1 MKIKLRLL
9 ALLLALLMIPFGM
22 LFACKDDEDTD
33 EDPDKN
39 QDDDDDDDNKGEQNT
54 VVSVGNKKVDDGKK
68 TGWLAFFSF
77 DNADNG
83 NLGVIDAPA
92 SSSDPNYSGY
102 ADAKPIEPYFDN
114 FRGSIVAGGAYTVKT
129 ASGTDKYLS
138 IQRTDRNIGVP
149 VLDFNVGTAVG
160 DLESDHIVQFQLDF
174 TRGLFGATVSFMGV
188 KGSTTQTLFSVKDD
202 LISDC
207 YGNVIYGDKDT
218 DKHDWITV
226 AMVISDAKKTYDI
239 YIDDGSGFIKQTN
252 GLVYSNGSYDSW
264 NQTNTSAYRFTIL
277 SDTSA
282 DTFFRV
288 DDVAIKNGKVQNLGE
303 IEGEDVSETFTDITS
318 SKVAFLET
326 SVDGVKSF
334 LATQT
339 HLLGGLKKD
348 IFGSGA
354 LLSDRIT
361 ISKLN
366 KVTGV
371 ATDIYHDYG
380 ALLGY
385 YDEESVFEGAN
396 GDSYTVTT
404 YNDKISYKADATTE
418 AVEGT
423 YSVADGVITIV
434 IGTDTVYAK
443 FANNVL
449 TTYTEVACENEIAAY
464 ELAAATGNQYTL
476 AENEVLSVK
485 FTNFNK
491 LYTTGTAS
499 DDGSYESGSTYFP
512 WDGAW
517 YAKNKGNLSGVK
529 FGLYIPQ
536 AFYDYSEAG
545 IEFSIIVRNKTYF
558 DNAQNK
564 NVGPYTIFTVKKG
577 TESKVDGH
585 VIYYVAGQN
594 NWELDLSKMQSNYGG
609 TVENGIVFKFA
620 YWGWNNNLANI
631 GDNPFYI
638 TEFEWVLNNIVV
650 EVEGPSKECK
660 HKDNLGDDAWVPVAT
675 PIEGNCHV
683 ADYYVKK
690 CSLCGAT
697 EVDDSK
703 PLGYIR
709 AKHVY
714 GDAITVAPT
723 CTENGYTYKECTVC
737 GDRDILET
745 TNALGHEYI
754 VASIVGKN
762 VHQICKNCGIDNK
775 FIIRNEMIN
784 YETKLSELGILA
796 SDKKTWSI
804 DDSSNVN
811 ISGPSGGSINNFT
824 GVVIKAANAST
835 ITSADTDY
843 GKMLLVKGG
852 AISTETYIDIV
863 PGATSTTTFFK
874 AQNFVFEFD
883 YMKGEPGT
891 NGQYVNMSAG
901 LGWRNGPIS
910 YTKWGMLNFTTSGGL
925 RLSEYGKAGRGDYGN
940 TKEFETEKGV
950 LYNVAVHHNLKTNT
964 ISLYINGVKWDECQF
979 LARVEDSMTFG
990 VTHIRF
996 WCGGVPNGSE
1006 MYLDNYIHYAAET
1019 EPICVL
1025 TPDIVGGTDIVGEVE
1040 LEDELLNTM
1049 EPDFAV
1055 RDNGHDVKFYVPA
1068 AISLKTY
1075 MLELTVNGSN
1085 LADGTLL
1092 AANKLAS
1099 GYDRRAELVTVEE
1112 GKLYVLG
1119 VLVSETTENVKLAI
1133 AFDDNT
1139 HTINV
1144 YVNGE
1149 KISGTISMVGDFAKA
1164 DGVIR
1169 SFELLNDCG
1178 SYTVSGLKLS
1188 TGSTAQ

>member
-22 LFACKDDEDTD
+22 LFACKDDEDPD
-33 EDPDKN
+33 EDPDKS

-239 YIDDGSGFIKQTN
+239 YIDDGSGFVKQTN

-277 SDTSA
+277 ADTSA

-303 IEGEDVSETFTDITS
+303 IEGEDVSETFTDVAG
-318 SKVAFLET
+318 SKY
-326 SVDGVKSF
+326 SF
-334 LATQT
+334 ALATPDGFKS
-339 HLLGGLKKD
+339 HLDTRNYLSSFKKD
-348 IFGSGA
+348 LFGEGD
-354 LLSDRIT
+354 LLSDRVT
-361 ISKLN
+361 LSKIN
-366 KVTGV
+366 TQTGV
-371 ATDIYHDYG
+371 VTNVYNDYG
-380 ALLGY
+380 AFLGN
-385 YDEESVFEGAN
+385 YDEQSVFEGAN

-404 YNDKISYKADATTE
+404 YNGKISYKADEATD

-423 YSVADGVITIV
+423 YTVADGVITVV
-434 IGTDTVYAK
+434 IGADTKYAK
-443 FANNVL
+443 YADNVL
-449 TTYTEVACENEIAAY
+449 TVYSDAECTVAVGTYNLKAPVGADTTLGENEIFGINIVTVKK
-464 ELAAATGNQYTL
+464 ATT
-476 AENEVLSVK
+476 S
-485 FTNFNK
+485 
-491 LYTTGTAS
+491 
-499 DDGSYESGSTYFP
+499 SGEISLP
-512 WDGAW
+512 WDGPW
-517 YAKNKGNLSGVK
+517 YAKNKGNVTSFKL
-529 FGLYIPQ
+529 GLYIPEVMVEKEYVFLFRFNQ
-536 AFYDYSEAG
+536 TGGGYGF
-545 IEFSIIVRNKTYF
+545 FK
-558 DNAQNK
+558 
-564 NVGPYTIFTVKKG
+564 VKPGAATKQEGG
-577 TESKVDGH
+577 TL
-585 VIYYVAGQN
+585 YYVAGLN
-594 NWELDLSKMQSNYGG
+594 EWNLDLTNLINGNANPWTLDS
-609 TVENGIVFKFA
+609 ENMEIRFTFT
-620 YWGWNNNLANI
+620 GWSEQGVNSYQDDCSFIITKLELEVQNI
-631 GDNPFYI
+631 Q
-638 TEFEWVLNNIVV
+638 V

-660 HKDNLGDDAWVPVAT
+660 HKDNLGDETWVPVAT

-703 PLGYIR
+703 PLGYIL

-714 GDAITVAPT
+714 SDAITVAPT

-737 GDRDILET
+737 GERDILET

-775 FIIRNEMIN
+775 FIIRNEMIR
-784 YETKLSELGILA
+784 YEDKISELGILA

-811 ISGPSGGSINNFT
+811 ISGPSGGSISNF
-824 GVVIKAANAST
+824 VSAVIKAANAT
-835 ITSADTDY
+835 TMTSADTDY

-852 AISTETYIDIV
+852 GISTETYIDIV
-863 PGATSTTTFFK
+863 PGGAANNTATFFK

-901 LGWRNGPIS
+901 LGWRSGPIT
-910 YTKWGMLNFTTSGGL
+910 YTNWGMLNFTTSGGL
-925 RLSEYGKAGRGDYGN
+925 RLSEYGTAGRGTYGN